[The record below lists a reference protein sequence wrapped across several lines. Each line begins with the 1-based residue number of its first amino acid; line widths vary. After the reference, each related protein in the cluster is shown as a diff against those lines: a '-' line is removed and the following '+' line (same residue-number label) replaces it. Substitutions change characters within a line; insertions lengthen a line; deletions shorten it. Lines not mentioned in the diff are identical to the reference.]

1 MHLFV
6 EGPAGR
12 IEGRLWLPEG
22 EPRAACA
29 VAHPHPLRGGSLHNT
44 VVFRV
49 ARGLQAAGVVA
60 LRFNFRGVGLSAGT
74 HDGGRGEVEDLRAVL
89 DELETRFPALDLWA
103 AGFSF
108 GARTVAALA
117 PTEPRLARVL
127 LVAMPVTA
135 FDCKPIE
142 AVRTPGLVLQAGAD
156 EFGNLSDLERLHPAL
171 DPALEREEV
180 PGASH
185 FFKGLEA
192 ELQERV
198 RAAAERWTA
207 PRTEPRAR

>member
-6 EGPAGR
+6 DGPAGR
-12 IEGRLWLPEG
+12 LEGRLWMPEG

-29 VAHPHPLRGGSLHNT
+29 LAHPHPLRGGSLHNT

-49 ARGLQAAGVVA
+49 ARGLQAAGAAV

-74 HDGGRGEVEDLRAVL
+74 HHGGGGEEEDLRAVL
-89 DELETRFPALDLWA
+89 DELQRRFPALDLWA

-108 GARTVAALA
+108 GARTAAALE
-117 PTEPRLARVL
+117 PTEPRLKRLL

-135 FDCKPIE
+135 FDCSPID
-142 AVRTPGLVLQAGAD
+142 ALRTPGVVLQAGSD
-156 EFGNLSDLERLHPAL
+156 EFGDLADLERLHPDL
-171 DPALEREEV
+171 YPGLEREEI

-185 FFKGLEA
+185 FFKGLEDQ
-192 ELQERV
+192 LQERV
-198 RAAAERWTA
+198 RAAALRWITPTPQGQ
-207 PRTEPRAR
+207 PR